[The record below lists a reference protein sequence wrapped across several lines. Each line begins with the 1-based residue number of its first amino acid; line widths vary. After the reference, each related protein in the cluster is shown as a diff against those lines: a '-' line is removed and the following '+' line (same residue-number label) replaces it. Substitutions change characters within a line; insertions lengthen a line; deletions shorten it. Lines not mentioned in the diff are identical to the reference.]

1 MNEQLSLYSAHF
13 QLTGR
18 CNLACRFCGQRKG
31 MLASS
36 GSDELCTADWLRC
49 ADELKCAAK
58 RSGHRPEIML
68 WGGEPLLYPE
78 FDLLAETLAGQ
89 GFSLGIVT
97 NGTLLEQ
104 HADVVCEFLDRIFV
118 SIDGGRTDHDAMRGA
133 GVYDRAAAGLSA
145 IRKRRG
151 KLVLL
156 CTISDLNVDRMA
168 ELPDSLME
176 LNPDE
181 IVFQPLIYLS
191 KREIDDYRNFSKAV
205 FQCDYSELTAWQ
217 REDDLDFQHRLSAG
231 LKKLEGKNYPVPVRF
246 TPHCH
251 PLEKDTARCQLP
263 LHHVHIRHDGA
274 VGFCTDYFGF
284 SAGNVREASLATIF
298 GSSRANLFR
307 QAQSEG
313 RLSIC
318 RHCPWCP
325 QQFGSG
331 IPAEI
336 PYHYDFK
343 SIINNQTE
351 NQKCR
356 CLIG

>member
-31 MLASS
+31 MLATA
-36 GSDELCTADWLRC
+36 GSDDLRTADWLRC

-58 RSGHRPEIML
+58 TSGHRPEIML

-78 FDLLAETLAGQ
+78 FDSLAETLAGQ

-104 HADVVCEFLDRIFV
+104 HADVVCKCLDRIFV
-118 SIDGGRTDHDAMRGA
+118 SIDGGRADHDAMRGA

-145 IRKRRG
+145 ICNRRG

-176 LNPDE
+176 VNPDE
-181 IVFQPLIYLS
+181 IVLQPLMYLS
-191 KREIDDYRNFSKAV
+191 KREIDDYRSFSRE
-205 FQCDYSELTAWQ
+205 FFGCDYPELTAWQ
-217 REDDLDFQHRLSAG
+217 REDDLDYRKRLAEG
-231 LKKLEGKNYPVPVRF
+231 VKKLDERKFPVPVRF
-246 TPHCH
+246 TPHGYSGEQVC
-251 PLEKDTARCQLP
+251 RCRLP

-284 SAGNVREASLATIF
+284 SAGNVREASLMEIF
-298 GSSRANLFR
+298 SGSRANRFR
-307 QAQSEG
+307 QAQASG
-313 RLSIC
+313 CLSIC
-318 RHCPWCP
+318 RHCPWCR
-325 QQFGSG
+325 QQFGSS
-331 IPAEI
+331 IPADI
-336 PYHYDFK
+336 LYHYDFK
-343 SIINNQTE
+343 NIINKRRIKNVVA
-351 NQKCR
+351 
-356 CLIG
+356 

>member
-1 MNEQLSLYSAHF
+1 MNEQLSLCSAHF

-36 GSDELCTADWLRC
+36 GSDDLRTADWLRC

-58 RSGHRPEIML
+58 DSGHRPEIML

-78 FDLLAETLAGQ
+78 FDSLAETLANR

-104 HADVVCEFLDRIFV
+104 HAEVVCKCLDRIFV
-118 SIDGGRTDHDAMRGA
+118 SIDGGRADHDAMRGA

-151 KLVLL
+151 KLIFL
-156 CTISDLNVDRMA
+156 CTISDLNVEHMA
-168 ELPDSLME
+168 ELPDPLME
-176 LNPDE
+176 LDPDE
-181 IVFQPLIYLS
+181 IVLQPLMYLS
-191 KREIDDYRNFSKAV
+191 KREIDDYRNFSRE
-205 FQCDYSELTAWQ
+205 FFGCDYPELTAWQ
-217 REDDLDFQHRLSAG
+217 REDDRDFQHRLSEG
-231 LKKLEGKNYPVPVRF
+231 LKKLAEREFPVPVRF
-246 TPHCH
+246 TPHGSSGEQVC
-251 PLEKDTARCQLP
+251 RCRLP
-263 LHHVHIRHDGA
+263 LHHIHIRHDGE

-284 SAGNVREASLATIF
+284 SAGNVREASLMEIF
-298 GSSRANLFR
+298 SGERANLFR
-307 QAQSEG
+307 QAQAAG

-318 RHCPWCP
+318 RHCPWCR

-331 IPAEI
+331 IPADI

-343 SIINNQTE
+343 NIINNHTE
-351 NQKCR
+351 DQKCR
-356 CLIG
+356 CSIG

>member
-58 RSGHRPEIML
+58 RFGHRPEIML
-68 WGGEPLLYPE
+68 WGGEPLIYPE

-104 HADVVCEFLDRIFV
+104 HADVVCECLDRIFV
-118 SIDGGRTDHDAMRGA
+118 SIDGGRVDHDAMRGT

-181 IVFQPLIYLS
+181 IVLQPLIYLS
-191 KREIDDYRNFSKAV
+191 KREIDDYRNFSKEV
-205 FQCDYSELTAWQ
+205 FQCDYPELSAWQ
-217 REDDLDFQHRLSAG
+217 REDDLDFQNRLSAG
-231 LKKLEGKNYPVPVRF
+231 LKKLSEQDFSVPVRF

-251 PLEKDTARCQLP
+251 PLEKNTARCQLP

-274 VGFCTDYFGF
+274 VGFCTDYFSF
-284 SAGNVREASLATIF
+284 SAGNVREASLAAIF

-307 QAQSEG
+307 QAQSKG

-318 RHCPWCP
+318 RHCPWCR

-331 IPAEI
+331 IPADI

-343 SIINNQTE
+343 SIINNETE
-351 NQKCR
+351 DQKCR
-356 CLIG
+356 CSIG